1 MCQVLLTISEIP
13 SVCKLIFVKIEEV
26 ENVLKMLEENLENE
40 TRNQS
45 VISEVQIRFFLN
57 SLKKG
62 DTSDIKYRK
71 ALITMFVNAMY
82 LYDDKMTIAFNSG
95 DDHVTIDYLL
105 CLKLMRIFSIWKKV
119 CFWIR

>member
-1 MCQVLLTISEIP
+1 
-13 SVCKLIFVKIEEV
+13 
-26 ENVLKMLEENLENE
+26 
-40 TRNQS
+40 
-45 VISEVQIRFFLN
+45 
-57 SLKKG
+57 
-62 DTSDIKYRK
+62 
-71 ALITMFVNAMY
+71 MFVNAMY

>member
-1 MCQVLLTISEIP
+1 
-13 SVCKLIFVKIEEV
+13 
-26 ENVLKMLEENLENE
+26 MLEENLENE

-71 ALITMFVNAMY
+71 ALITMFVNAIY

-105 CLKLMRIFSIWKKV
+105 LSEIDENFQHMEKGLLLDKVSPSLFFRLLFLRGLFLFDRI
-119 CFWIR
+119 

>member
-1 MCQVLLTISEIP
+1 
-13 SVCKLIFVKIEEV
+13 
-26 ENVLKMLEENLENE
+26 MLEENLENE

-45 VISEVQIRFFLN
+45 VISEVQIRFFPN

>member
-1 MCQVLLTISEIP
+1 
-13 SVCKLIFVKIEEV
+13 
-26 ENVLKMLEENLENE
+26 MLEENLENE

-45 VISEVQIRFFLN
+45 VISEAQIRFFLN

-71 ALITMFVNAMY
+71 ALITMFVNALY

-105 CLKLMRIFSIWKKV
+105 LSEIDENFQHMEKGLLLDKV
-119 CFWIR
+119 SPP